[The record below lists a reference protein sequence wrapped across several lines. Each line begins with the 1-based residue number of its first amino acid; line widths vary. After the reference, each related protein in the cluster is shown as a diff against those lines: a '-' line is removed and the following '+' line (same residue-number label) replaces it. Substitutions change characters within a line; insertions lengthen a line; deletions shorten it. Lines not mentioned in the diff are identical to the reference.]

1 MFRIVYV
8 VENHASAHHAMLIKI
23 YGEFPAFAFHVFGD
37 FDIFL

>member
-8 VENHASAHHAMLIKI
+8 VENTPPAHHAMLIKV

-37 FDIFL
+37 FDILL